1 VKNMAKIDYSVK
13 VEPENTSKAVGRE
26 LHISPKESME
36 ICRTVKGMKAN
47 QAKSF
52 LEEVIALKEPVLF
65 KRFKREVPHRKGKG
79 IMSGRYPKNAALGIL
94 QTIEHAEHNAE
105 YKGLDPEIMF
115 IEHAAAHRGQITQGR
130 MPRAMGRATAK
141 NTHTTN
147 IEIILKE
154 SEK

>member
-13 VEPENTSKAVGRE
+13 VEPENTSKSIGRE
-26 LHISPKESME
+26 LHISPKKSME
-36 ICRTVKGMKAN
+36 ICRTVKGMKAS

-52 LEEVIALKEPVLF
+52 LEDVIALKKPVPF
-65 KRFKREVPHRKGKG
+65 KRFKRDVPHRKGKG

-115 IEHAAAHRGQITQGR
+115 IKHAAAHRGQIIKGR

-141 NTHTTN
+141 NKHTTN

-154 SEK
+154 SEE